1 MGLHKVLVIGA
12 GVVGGS
18 YIHSLLERRP
28 DLNVS
33 VVEKSMMT
41 REALEALGG
50 MTVYKDMDS
59 VTETFDVVIIALP
72 EGQTVLCLATLPK
85 HLLKDDSL
93 LITCTSSK
101 QQVSRVAIKSGHLG
115 QHMGIHPLF
124 GSEKRRFEVASSA
137 LVEGSTVV
145 ICVDEDVLPKYEA
158 CRNLMVS
165 LGHQVR
171 FMNDSLHDLYFAN
184 TSHLTHVMAILQK
197 GLLPLQDTQ
206 LMPPSYQVAARIS
219 QSDPE
224 LWSEILWYNRES
236 LSGVIQQVGMALEH
250 LQKALEE
257 PSQAG
262 VQKWLTQCQNGDVL
276 GLFRNQI
283 DQIDSQ
289 MVTLLEKRLQTAR
302 ALGHSKRRDK
312 KVVLD
317 LKRENTVK
325 QGVVNSVHHS
335 PLTPAILQI
344 YETIFEQSR
353 TVQGG

>member
-1 MGLHKVLVIGA
+1 MGLHNVLVIGA

-18 YIHSLLERRP
+18 YIHALLEKRK
-28 DLNVS
+28 DLEVS
-33 VVEKSMMT
+33 VVEKSIMT
-41 REALEALGG
+41 REAIENLGS
-50 MTVYKDMDS
+50 VKIYKDIES
-59 VTETFDVVIIALP
+59 VAEAFDVIIVALP
-72 EGQTVLCLATLPK
+72 EAQTVLCLATLPQFLMK
-85 HLLKDDSL
+85 EDSM

-101 QQVSRVAIKSGHLG
+101 QQVSRVAVKAGHLG
-115 QHMGIHPLF
+115 QHIGIHPLF
-124 GSEKRRFEVASSA
+124 GSEKRGFQVASA
-137 LVEGSTVV
+137 TLVEGSTVV

-158 CRNLMVS
+158 CRELMVS

-206 LMPPSYQVAARIS
+206 LMPPSYRVAARIS
-219 QSDPE
+219 ESDPA
-224 LWSEILWYNRES
+224 LWSEILWYNREALGS
-236 LSGVIQQVGMALEH
+236 VIEQVRMALEH
-250 LQKALEE
+250 LQIALEE
-257 PSQAG
+257 PSQVG
-262 VQKWLTQCQNGDVL
+262 VERWLKQCQNGDVL

-289 MVTLLEKRLQTAR
+289 MVTLLEKRLQTAK

-312 KVVLD
+312 QVVLD
-317 LKRENTVK
+317 VKRENTVK
-325 QGVVNSVHHS
+325 QSVVNNVHHA

-344 YETIFEQSR
+344 YETIFAQSR